1 MPTEPRA
8 REGSTV
14 HPGGGASTTAPVLGA
29 VVAGALMATQS
40 RMNGEMSRITGQPIQ
55 TALYSFGSGLLV
67 LTVLVLVLPSVR
79 RGVADIGRAWR
90 DGSLAVRH
98 SLGGLIG
105 ALFVAVQAF
114 AVPVIGVALFTVAS
128 IAGQTGNALAV
139 NRLGIAGAPRRP
151 VHLSRVLAA
160 GLALAGVAV
169 AMAPRIGGELALVPV
184 LLAILVGG
192 GQAVQ
197 QATNVKVNAASRRLI
212 ATTWLNFL
220 TGTALLALL
229 ALGAWALGD
238 LAWTSL
244 AGVPWWAF
252 LGGLL
257 GIGFIAIAAWAVNQL
272 GVFTYTLPMLTGFLG
287 TAVLLDLLHPQARES
302 VTPLVLLGVVITF
315 ASAVLAAML
324 ARPRRRPA

>member
-1 MPTEPRA
+1 MSITLVAVVLALVLGHVAPTLVASLRRYAWYDAWLHWLGESA
-8 REGSTV
+8 
-14 HPGGGASTTAPVLGA
+14 GGAWQA
-29 VVAGALMATQS
+29 
-40 RMNGEMSRITGQPIQ
+40 
-55 TALYSFGSGLLV
+55 
-67 LTVLVLVLPSVR
+67 
-79 RGVADIGRAWR
+79 
-90 DGSLAVRH
+90 RH
-98 SLGGLIG
+98 
-105 ALFVAVQAF
+105 
-114 AVPVIGVALFTVAS
+114 
-128 IAGQTGNALAV
+128 
-139 NRLGIAGAPRRP
+139 GIA
-151 VHLSRVLAA
+151 
-160 GLALAGVAV
+160 
-169 AMAPRIGGELALVPV
+169 LALVPV